1 MVMIDDSGTMEK
13 RIVVLGG
20 AGFIGS
26 HLVDALVWRNHSVTV
41 VDNFS
46 RGCHENIEAAVATTL
61 VTVRQVNLESQRPT
75 IPPGTDVVFHL
86 AAKVTGIEY
95 NQSHHYDM
103 LMTNLAINM
112 NVIEAVKA
120 ARPELFVYVSTA
132 CVYPHDAPVPTP
144 EEAGEVGNPEP
155 TNHGYGVA
163 KWVGEQ
169 MVRHLAREHGI
180 PCIIVRFFNAIGPRD
195 YYDEESSHVTPALIK
210 RVIDGENPVTV
221 WGTGNQTRAFVDA
234 RDIAKALGLLMD
246 MARGRDTYGPW
257 IVNIGHEREVSI
269 RRLVHEI
276 IAQSAR
282 ENVTVEYDLFRPEG
296 YLRRAADTRRLQSL
310 IGWVPDTPLEE
321 TLAVMIEEYRSGRAR
336 T

>member
-1 MVMIDDSGTMEK
+1 MVMIEDSGTMEK
-13 RIVVLGG
+13 RIVVTGG

-26 HLVDALVWRNHSVTV
+26 HLVDALVERNHSVTI

-46 RGCHENIEAAVATTL
+46 RGCHENIEAAIATTL
-61 VTVRQVNLESQRPT
+61 VTVRQVNLEIQKPA

-95 NQSHHYDM
+95 NRGHHYDM
-103 LMTNLAINM
+103 LMTNLAINT

-144 EEAGEVGNPEP
+144 EEAGDVGNPEP

-169 MVRHLAREHGI
+169 MVRHLHREHGI

-195 YYDEESSHVTPALIK
+195 YYDEASSHVTPALIK
-210 RVIDGENPVTV
+210 RVVDGENPVTV
-221 WGTGNQTRAFVDA
+221 WGTGDQTRVFVDA

-257 IVNIGHEREVSI
+257 IVNIGHDREISI
-269 RRLVHEI
+269 GQLAREI
-276 IAQSAR
+276 ISQSR
-282 ENVTVEYDLFRPEG
+282 RDIVDIEYDISKPDG
-296 YLRRAADTRRLQSL
+296 YPRRAADTKRLQSL
-310 IGWVPDTPLEE
+310 IGWVPDMPLEQ
-321 TLAVMIEEYRSGRAR
+321 TLADMILEYRSGKAR